1 MYPNTYYRL
10 VVKALI
16 KNSEG
21 RVLLVKETPGFMSF
35 PGGGLDHGESPEE
48 GLKREIREELGIND
62 IKVGKLLHAEPIFLP
77 RSDYWMT
84 WLIYD
89 VTLGSL
95 DFKVSEDVAG
105 VEFTDIKTLRGSDEI
120 LEEAIVR
127 VVEKIDRNTQATR
140 VGGLE

>member
-1 MYPNTYYRL
+1 MYPDTFYRV

-16 KNSEG
+16 KDSEG
-21 RVLLVKETPGFMSF
+21 KVLLVKETPGFMSF

-48 GLKREIREELGIND
+48 GLKREIREELGID
-62 IKVGKLLHAEPIFLP
+62 DVKVGKLLHAEPIFLP

-89 VTLGSL
+89 VTLDSL
-95 DFKVSEDVAG
+95 DFKVREDVAG
-105 VEFTDIKTLRGSDEI
+105 VEFTDIETLRGSDEI

-127 VVEKIDRNTQATR
+127 VVGEIENSI
-140 VGGLE
+140 